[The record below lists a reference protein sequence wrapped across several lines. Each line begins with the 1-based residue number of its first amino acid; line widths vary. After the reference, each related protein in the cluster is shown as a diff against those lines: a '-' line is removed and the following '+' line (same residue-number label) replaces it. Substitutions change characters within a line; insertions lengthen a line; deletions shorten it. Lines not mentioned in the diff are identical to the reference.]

1 MYCQVGKLVYN
12 VNSTGR
18 NYGVVVAL
26 HSHLRFEN
34 GVIPDGAQTLYVSR
48 MLLILFEN
56 GVIPDKGK
64 KTALLWLKRC
74 FFMSANQ
81 R

>member
-34 GVIPDGAQTLYVSR
+34 GVIPDGAQTLYDSLR
-48 MLLILFEN
+48 EHGAFEN
-56 GVIPDKGK
+56 GVIPDKRK
-64 KTALLWLKRC
+64 KQH
-74 FFMSANQ
+74 FID
-81 R
+81 